1 MFKVQYI
8 VFQPL
13 ESYRNSLIFQPFPYI
28 FSVKTDMLISD
39 KKQQNQNTDA
49 KGKEICLWD

>member
-1 MFKVQYI
+1 MFRTQYI

-13 ESYRNSLIFQPFPYI
+13 ESYRNSLIFQQFPYI

-39 KKQQNQNTDA
+39 KKQQNQKYRCERRFVYGTD
-49 KGKEICLWD
+49 

>member
-1 MFKVQYI
+1 MFRAQYI

-39 KKQQNQNTDA
+39 KKQQNQKYRCERRFVYGTD
-49 KGKEICLWD
+49 